1 MNWGHGITIFI
12 VAFMAFILSMVYR
25 ATQRDVD
32 LVAENYYEQEIAYE
46 STISALKNGNESSV
60 SIKQENNMLII
71 EFNENTKDVEN
82 GIISLYR
89 PDNAKLDLTIDLKL
103 INNEHKI
110 PLEIL
115 AKGNYKLKLKWTD
128 NNTNKLI
135 EQDIVIP

>member
-12 VAFMAFILSMVYR
+12 AAFMAFILSMVYR

-60 SIKQENNMLII
+60 NIKQENNMLII
-71 EFNENTKDVEN
+71 EFNEDAKDVEN

-115 AKGNYKLKLKWTD
+115 AKGNYKLKLNWTD

>member
-60 SIKQENNMLII
+60 NIKQENNMLII
-71 EFNENTKDVEN
+71 EFNEDTKDVEN
-82 GIISLYR
+82 GSISLYR

>member
-12 VAFMAFILSMVYR
+12 AAFMAFILSMVYR

-60 SIKQENNMLII
+60 NIKQENNMLII
-71 EFNENTKDVEN
+71 EFNEDTKDVEN

-89 PDNAKLDLTIDLKL
+89 PDNAELDLTIDLKL